1 MLKKYAFVK
10 YTKKGKLI
18 PGSLVVTESYPTE
31 TANGVWEEVPMKLYY
46 SISNTVYSSNLRAF
60 IKYTEYGDIIPG
72 SMIVTQG
79 SFPSKEGRAKW
90 YEVSINA
97 CCKCSSTFD
106 LPLFLSRMNSC
117 YEQATI
123 LVPRIVY
130 FTDEPNNSLLGP
142 FTLIING
149 CDDMYDSGNLYN
161 TNLTQLY
168 VDIAEDNVDY
178 NLSIPYTHTQDD
190 NDSNCSYTNPPMDGT
205 IVNGSSYF
213 GSGSTYFTNMYPGM
227 FITAATCVNVT
238 EFSITGDIGTDGGG
252 IDAAYIQT
260 AHPGWTAFIK
270 TNYDNDDEDP
280 SINHIILVYGDVSE
294 ATQLYDNTGEYDDH
308 CVQGLGPQNNT
319 IITAVVATETGT
331 PALTEEEALAI
342 ANRILDVYENPC
354 V

>member
-1 MLKKYAFVK
+1 MAFNKKLKAWVRYD
-10 YTKKGKLI
+10 GKNRVVA
-18 PGSLVVTESYPTE
+18 GSLILQPNQPKVGKWKELPVY
-31 TANGVWEEVPMKLYY
+31 KCC
-46 SISNTVYSSNLRAF
+46 NT
-60 IKYTEYGDIIPG
+60 
-72 SMIVTQG
+72 
-79 SFPSKEGRAKW
+79 
-90 YEVSINA
+90 
-97 CCKCSSTFD
+97 STCID

-238 EFSITGDIGTDGGG
+238 EFSITGNIGTDGGG